1 DGVRAGDL
9 VHKYEAERYPI
20 EAVADRDIVRC
31 LLESNGM
38 DQIELARLSGIA
50 ESTVSEI
57 LAGKRELSLRH
68 SVRLSRVFP
77 LSPAVFFP
85 EPPSERAKT

>member
-1 DGVRAGDL
+1 MTATETETAAESLLSMAVCRTSNRGKSRIESSPSPSPEGVLESVPADGVRAGDL

-38 DQIELARLSGIA
+38 DQIEL
-50 ESTVSEI
+50 
-57 LAGKRELSLRH
+57 
-68 SVRLSRVFP
+68 
-77 LSPAVFFP
+77 
-85 EPPSERAKT
+85 